1 MLSFIQSLFQKDQ
14 LIIMLLRLPCIL
26 IAISVHE
33 SAHGWAADKLGDPT
47 ARNMGRITLNP
58 LKHFNPIGA
67 LCMLL
72 FGFGWAEPVPIQV
85 SNFKKPK
92 RDMALSALAGP
103 ISNLILMAI
112 GCLLYRL
119 ALLGFIAIGW
129 LVPVNGL
136 LYYNVEGFAV
146 TAIQTVLTF
155 FTVFMSLNASLAVF
169 NLIPI
174 PPLDGSRLL
183 TALLPLDKYYRV
195 MQYERYIMI
204 VLMVLVCVGAFSNIL
219 SVVTQGMINGMD
231 WLFDLIPFLRIT

>member
-1 MLSFIQSLFQKDQ
+1 MLNFIQSLFQRDQ

-58 LKHFNPIGA
+58 LKHFDPIGA

-103 ISNLILMAI
+103 ASNLLLTVI
-112 GCLLYRL
+112 GCVLYRV
-119 ALLGFIAIGW
+119 ALLFFIAIGW
-129 LVPVNGL
+129 IVPQGGY
-136 LYYNVEGFAV
+136 LYYAAEGITMTIV
-146 TAIQTVLTF
+146 QTVSIF
-155 FTVFMSLNASLAVF
+155 FSVFMSLNASLAVF

-204 VLMVLVCVGAFSNIL
+204 ALMVLVCAGAFSNIL
-219 SVVTQGMINGMD
+219 TVVTQGVIGGID
-231 WLFDLIPFLRIT
+231 WLLDLIPFLRVV